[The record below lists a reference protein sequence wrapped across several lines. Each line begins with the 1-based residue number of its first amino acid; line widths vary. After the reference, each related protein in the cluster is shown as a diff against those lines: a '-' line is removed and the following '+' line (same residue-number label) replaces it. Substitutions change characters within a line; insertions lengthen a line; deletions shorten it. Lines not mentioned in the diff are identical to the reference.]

1 MKKTDMDSVK
11 ELARALLWIDPELT
25 KFSPMVIRHPFTGV
39 GIVGV
44 VEDGKVQMLDIT
56 KDEASLNT
64 WRKAMA
70 KQIGQAE
77 KAYEIYMM
85 VNKPYALTFLKF
97 AEPHLSKEDFSAI
110 LSSAWT
116 MAEAPNQDI
125 NVSRRSLVAMF
136 KKADPAV
143 LMDEEEYELFKEL
156 DDTVT
161 VYRGV
166 TSYNAKNIKALSWT
180 LDRDTAE
187 YFAHRFG
194 EDGTVYEAQID
205 KKHIYA
211 LFTGRN
217 ESEVIVDPKHLT
229 DITEVMEMQ
238 QGYSMSMQ

>member
-11 ELARALLWIDPELT
+11 ELARALLWTDPELT

-56 KDEASLNT
+56 KDEVSLNT

-125 NVSRRSLVAMF
+125 NVSRRSLVSMF
-136 KKADPAV
+136 KKAAPAV
-143 LMDEEEYELFKEL
+143 LMDEGEYALFKEL
-156 DDTVT
+156 DNTVT

-217 ESEVIVDPKHLT
+217 ESEVIVDPKYLT
-229 DITEVMEMQ
+229 EITEVMDIQ
-238 QGYSMSMQ
+238 QGFSMSMQ